1 MSVLDLSLIEESFQ
15 LFMREMWAVTKA
27 EEARIDLFHS
37 EYIDKN
43 GKKKMKVDEDLRD

>member
-1 MSVLDLSLIEESFQ
+1 
-15 LFMREMWAVTKA
+15 MREMWAVTKA

-43 GKKKMKVDEDLRD
+43 GKKKMKVDEDLRDQLKKMGFKWKTLKSDG